1 MKGHAPLHDSRTPL
15 TAEHL
20 TEGLRS
26 RIEFS
31 TRWTDKVADFLTEKF
46 GTTWFFIAN
55 FIVFVFW
62 FAANNGYLGFPPFD
76 PFPYNFLTMVVSLE
90 AIFLA
95 IIVLMSQNRA
105 SKVADIR
112 QKMDFEINVRAEQE
126 ITKIIMLMERLHGH
140 LGVNIRKDAELR
152 EMEQRID
159 LDAIRREAEK

>member
-1 MKGHAPLHDSRTPL
+1 MKDHAIATHKGPL
-15 TAEHL
+15 TEEHL

-62 FAANNGYLGFPPFD
+62 FLANNGYLGFAPFD

-126 ITKIIMLMERLHGH
+126 ITKIIMLIERLHGH
-140 LGVNIRKDAELR
+140 LGMNIRKDAELR
-152 EMEQRID
+152 EMEKKID